1 MFQVPTKTQY
11 AIRALVYLVQVGAAS
26 AAAIAEAEHIPAKYL
41 EAILNQLKNAGIVV
55 SDRGRSGGYRLAKTA
70 DLIPMSEVVRAME
83 GEIRP
88 VHCIDNAMICIVSEG
103 CLPRRFWLGLKKA
116 VDEYLESVTLAEIA
130 APGHSESLAIS
141 QERKAPARI
150 HKRSD

>member
-11 AIRALVYLVQVGAAS
+11 AIRALVHLAHAGAAS

-41 EAILNQLKNAGIVV
+41 EAILSQLKNAGIVA
-55 SDRGRSGGYRLAKTA
+55 SDRGRSGGYRLSKTP
-70 DLIPMSEVVRAME
+70 DLIPMNEVVRATE

-88 VHCIDNAMICIVSEG
+88 VECVDNATICIVSEG

-116 VDEYLESVTLAEIA
+116 VDEYLASVTLAEIA
-130 APGHSESLAIS
+130 EPGLSESLAIFR
-141 QERKAPARI
+141 ERKAPARMNN
-150 HKRSD
+150 RSN